1 MALYNENDSYP
12 AQWIRNLIAAGHLP
26 EGLVDERSI
35 VELKPEDC
43 QETSHFFAG
52 VGGWP
57 LALRLAGWE
66 GPVWTGSCPC
76 QPFSV
81 AGKRG
86 AANDPR
92 HLWPE
97 WFRLVRECRPGIV
110 FGEQVAS
117 RDGYAWLDL
126 VHADLE
132 SSGYTVGAVVAP
144 AAGFGAPHLRHRIY
158 FVAHTSRATG
168 ERNPRGVLGAQ
179 AQVGGKDGPEHGHR
193 PERLADG
200 GPTGLVADASHRDN
214 GCGASRGRRAGLEDD
229 GAVGELGDTP
239 NNGRAYSGDGP
250 QRGLS
255 TSRAGPANG
264 FWADAE
270 WLPCTDGKAR
280 PTKPGVFPLA
290 HGVSSRV
297 GRLRAYGNAICVP
310 QAVEFV
316 RAYLALSGMKEY
328 VPPPPPNSV

>member
-1 MALYNENDSYP
+1 MSSVARVTPMGESLYNENDPYP
-12 AQWIRNLIAAGHLP
+12 AQWLRNLIAAGHLP
-26 EGLVDERSI
+26 DGRVDERSI
-35 VELKPEDC
+35 VELEPKDC

-57 LALRLAGWE
+57 LALRLAGW
-66 GPVWTGSCPC
+66 GDRPVWTGSCPC

-97 WFRLVRECRPGIV
+97 WFRLIRECRPGIV

-193 PERLADG
+193 LERLADG
-200 GPTGLVADASHRDN
+200 SPTGLLADPPGWIASD
-214 GCGASRGRRAGLEDD
+214 E
-229 GAVGELGDTP
+229 EL
-239 NNGRAYSGDGP
+239 
-250 QRGLS
+250 QRGGEHGQRQEDGGVGLVDDPEDS
-255 TSRAGPANG
+255 DGRSAASGPSPQIGGPGPTNG

-270 WLPCTDGKAR
+270 WLPCSDGKAR
-280 PTKPGVFPLA
+280 PTQPLIFPLA
-290 HGVSSRV
+290 SGVPGRV

-310 QAVEFV
+310 QAVEFI
-316 RAYLALSGMKEY
+316 RAFMNA
-328 VPPPPPNSV
+328 